1 MTYQLLSDGS
11 IAHFLEDGG
20 RQQLPPENNGTAA
33 WAEYQ
38 AWLSA
43 GNTPEPAP
51 PPPPPGPDYLAFWD
65 ALLVSNVYQTIRA
78 QALTNAAVL
87 VACTEFIAAF
97 SDAKVGRPN
106 VPAIQACINN
116 LMQAGTFTPEE
127 LGELQGLLVYAN
139 LQDLFTLTL

>member
-1 MTYQLLSDGS
+1 MSYQLTSGDIILRLSDNAS
-11 IAHFLEDGG
+11 I
-20 RQQLPPENNGTAA
+20 PPDPGNRDYREYLDWLAA
-33 WAEYQ
+33 
-38 AWLSA
+38 S
-43 GNTPEPAP
+43 NTPEPAP
-51 PPPPPGPDYLAFWD
+51 APPPPAPDYLAFWD

-78 QALTNAAVL
+78 QALTSPAVL

-127 LGELQGLLVYAN
+127 LGELQGLLVSAN
-139 LQDLFTLTL
+139 LQDLFTLTP

>member
-1 MTYQLLSDGS
+1 MSYKLTPGDTILRLADNAFIPAAPGNRDYREYLDW
-11 IAHFLEDGG
+11 LE
-20 RQQLPPENNGTAA
+20 
-33 WAEYQ
+33 
-38 AWLSA
+38 A

-51 PPPPPGPDYLAFWD
+51 APPPPGPDYLAFWD

-78 QALTNAAVL
+78 QALTTPAVL

-127 LGELQGLLVYAN
+127 LGELQDLLVYAN